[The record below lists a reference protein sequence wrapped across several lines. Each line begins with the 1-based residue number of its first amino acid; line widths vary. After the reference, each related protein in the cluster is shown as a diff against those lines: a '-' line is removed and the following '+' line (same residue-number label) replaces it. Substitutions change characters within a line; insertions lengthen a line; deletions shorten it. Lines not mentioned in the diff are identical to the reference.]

1 MVGRDHLRGHLMN
14 LTIVMPVEGVNR
26 IIQAL
31 GKLPYDESAPVIQ
44 AIMQQANQQIAEA
57 QAAQQG
63 AQQSAQAPA
72 EVEAV
77 AAE

>member
-1 MVGRDHLRGHLMN
+1 MN
-14 LTIVMPVEGVNR
+14 LTLVLPVEAVNR
-26 IIQAL
+26 IIQSL

-57 QAAQQG
+57 QAAQQ
-63 AQQSAQAPA
+63 AAQASA
-72 EVEAV
+72 EAEAA